1 MSTIAQEATNRSGKF
16 DTNRIITLL
25 QQRYGAP
32 ESLSGSLPASDVLE
46 TLLSHRSVR
55 SYLPRSVPTEALQ
68 LAISA
73 AQSASSSSNLQAWSV
88 VAIEDKDR
96 KARINVVAGNQK
108 QIDQAPLLLVWL
120 ADLSRLRG
128 IAADQDSTSVG
139 LDYLESFVLGVID
152 AALAAQNAVT
162 AFESLGLGTCYIGAL
177 RNNPIA
183 IANELA
189 LPNEVF
195 PVFGLTVGYPDPA
208 IRTDI
213 KPRLPRT
220 KVLHSERYQIES
232 TSSGFSSYDETLRA
246 FQKIQL
252 MPAIDWTEQVCRR
265 IGTKEALKNRHELAD
280 AIKALG
286 FKLK

>member
-1 MSTIAQEATNRSGKF
+1 MSTVAKETTNRTGKF
-16 DTNRIITLL
+16 DTDRIITLL
-25 QQRYGAP
+25 RQRYGAL
-32 ESLSGSLPASDVLE
+32 EDQSAFLPASDVLE

-55 SYLPRSVPTEALQ
+55 FYLPQSVPIEALQ

-73 AQSASSSSNLQAWSV
+73 AQSASTSSNLQAWSV

-96 KARINVVAGNQK
+96 KARINVLAGNQK

-128 IAADQDSTSVG
+128 IAADQDFTSEG
-139 LDYLESFVLGVID
+139 LDYLESFLLGVID
-152 AALAAQNAVT
+152 AALAAQNAVI

-177 RNNPIA
+177 RNNPTA
-183 IANELA
+183 VAKELA

-213 KPRLPRT
+213 KPRLSRT
-220 KVLHSERYQIES
+220 EVLHSERYQTES
-232 TSSGFSSYDETLRA
+232 SSADFSSYDETLRA

-252 MPAIDWTEQVCRR
+252 MPAIDWTEQVSRR
-265 IGTKEALKNRHELAD
+265 VGTKEALKNRHELAG

-286 FKLK
+286 FKL